1 MSELALSGGTPVRTD
16 KYSIHT
22 TNIGK
27 EEEDA
32 VLRVMRSQH
41 LSGFSAR
48 PGDRFLG
55 GESVQSF
62 EKALSQSFKV
72 SNAVTVNSATSG
84 LHCALYAAGVKSGD
98 EVITSSFTM
107 SATASA
113 IAMGGATPVICDY
126 EDKTFGIYSE
136 KVKNL

>member
-1 MSELALSGGTPVRTD
+1 
-16 KYSIHT
+16 
-22 TNIGK
+22 
-27 EEEDA
+27 
-32 VLRVMRSQH
+32 MRSQH

-48 PGDRFLG
+48 PGNRFLG

-62 EKALSQSFKV
+62 EMELCNSFNV

-84 LHCALYAAGVKSGD
+84 LHCALYAVGVRAGD

-113 IAMGGATPVICDY
+113 IAMCGATPVFCDI
-126 EDKTFGIYSE
+126 EDRTFGIDSE
-136 KVKNL
+136 KVRDLITEKQKQFWQLIFLDTVLPWTNLKTLQMNIT